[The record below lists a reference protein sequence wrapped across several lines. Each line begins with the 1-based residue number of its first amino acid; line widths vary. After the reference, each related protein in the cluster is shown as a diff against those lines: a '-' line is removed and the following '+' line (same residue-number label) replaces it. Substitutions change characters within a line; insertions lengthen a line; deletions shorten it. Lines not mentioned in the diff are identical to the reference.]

1 MQPSTHTKLPLLL
14 LIVLGVMTAFGPM
27 IIDMYLPALPEAQHQ
42 FRSSTSE
49 IQLTLSFAM
58 IGLALGQFLFGPLS
72 DAFGRKR
79 MGLIILCIFFLAT
92 LSGVFAS
99 NLILFLCIRFIQ
111 GFDRW
116 YYRYSQSFRRR

>member
-1 MQPSTHTKLPLLL
+1 MQTFKEKHYATFNSYKITLLL
-14 LIVLGVMTAFGPM
+14 LIVLGYDCIGPM

-72 DAFGRKR
+72 DAFGRKEWV
-79 MGLIILCIFFLAT
+79 
-92 LSGVFAS
+92 LS
-99 NLILFLCIRFIQ
+99 
-111 GFDRW
+111 
-116 YYRYSQSFRRR
+116 YYVYFS

>member
-14 LIVLGVMTAFGPM
+14 LIVLGNDIGPM

-72 DAFGRKR
+72 DAFGRKEWV
-79 MGLIILCIFFLAT
+79 
-92 LSGVFAS
+92 LS
-99 NLILFLCIRFIQ
+99 
-111 GFDRW
+111 
-116 YYRYSQSFRRR
+116 YYVYFS

>member
-14 LIVLGVMTAFGPM
+14 LIVLGLMTAFGPM

-58 IGLALGQFLFGPLS
+58 IGLALDNSYLAHYLMHLVVKEWVLS
-72 DAFGRKR
+72 
-79 MGLIILCIFFLAT
+79 
-92 LSGVFAS
+92 
-99 NLILFLCIRFIQ
+99 
-111 GFDRW
+111 
-116 YYRYSQSFRRR
+116 YYVYFS